1 MRTAAGALGAGLLLT
16 GCGQA
21 QEAIDQA
28 QSLVSTAQVLI
39 QACSDASVAWSPDAS
54 VDQATTGLQIA
65 LGSVDQALASDPSL
79 PGAASLLTQ
88 LETALQD
95 LEGAQDTAA
104 AAASTAAIQT
114 ACSLV
119 GG

>member
-1 MRTAAGALGAGLLLT
+1 MPV
-16 GCGQA
+16 C
-21 QEAIDQA
+21 
-28 QSLVSTAQVLI
+28 
-39 QACSDASVAWSPDAS
+39 
-54 VDQATTGLQIA
+54 
-65 LGSVDQALASDPSL
+65 SDPSL
-79 PGAASLLTQ
+79 PGAASLLSQ

-95 LEGAQDTAA
+95 LEGAQDTAG